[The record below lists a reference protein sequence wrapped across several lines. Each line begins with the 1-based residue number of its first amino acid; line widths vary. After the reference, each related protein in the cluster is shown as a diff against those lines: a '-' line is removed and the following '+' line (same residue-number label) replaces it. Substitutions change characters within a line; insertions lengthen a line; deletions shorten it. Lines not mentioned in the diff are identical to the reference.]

1 MKILVVGGGS
11 GGHVTPVIAVVREI
25 WEIRPRAKIE
35 FWTDKKYFKNT
46 KKLAFENDMDLRV
59 RKIAAGKLRRYTNF
73 KFIDYLQHFDVI
85 LQNIADFFRIIG
97 GFIQSF
103 WRLIRNRPDVIFLKG
118 GYVCLPVGIVA
129 KWLHIPYIIHD
140 SDATPGLTNR
150 LLSKKATKIVTG
162 MPLKYYNYP
171 EEKAVWTGI
180 PINQEFH
187 PVGEKKQKSLKKEL
201 GFNEN
206 APLLVVTGGSLGA
219 ENINVAIREILPEL
233 LKMTSVLLVAGRER
247 YPEML
252 DLKDYEKWEDGK
264 LVSNFRMLEFS
275 GEMYKLFGAA
285 DLVVSRAG
293 ASTMTEL
300 SSMAKAVIMVPNYKL
315 PGYHQV
321 KNAET
326 YAKEN
331 AAVIVEDNKIQK
343 DPSLLLKEIKKLLKD
358 KKKRE
363 ELGANLK
370 TFSKDNAAKNLADI
384 VIDVANASATKVASV
399 EKKS

>member
-1 MKILVVGGGS
+1 M
-11 GGHVTPVIAVVREI
+11 TPVIAVVREI

-118 GYVCLPVGIVA
+118 GYVCLPVGTVA

-150 LLSKKATKIVTG
+150 LLSKKATKVATG

-206 APLLVVTGGSLGA
+206 EPLLVVTGGSLGA
-219 ENINVAIREILPEL
+219 ENINVAIRERLPEL

-331 AAVIVEDNKIQK
+331 AAVIVEDNKMQK

-384 VIDVANASATKVASV
+384 VIDVANASATKVTSA

>member
-1 MKILVVGGGS
+1 M
-11 GGHVTPVIAVVREI
+11 TPVIAVVREI

-46 KKLAFENDMDLRV
+46 KKLAFENDMDLMV

-118 GYVCLPVGIVA
+118 GYVCLPVGTVA

-150 LLSKKATKIVTG
+150 LLSKKATKVATG

-206 APLLVVTGGSLGA
+206 EPLLVVTGGSLGA

-331 AAVIVEDNKIQK
+331 AAVIVEDNKMQK

-384 VIDVANASATKVASV
+384 VIDVANASATKVTSA

>member
-1 MKILVVGGGS
+1 M
-11 GGHVTPVIAVVREI
+11 TPVIAVVREI

-118 GYVCLPVGIVA
+118 GYVCLPVGTVA

-150 LLSKKATKIVTG
+150 LLSKKATKVATG

-206 APLLVVTGGSLGA
+206 EPLLVVTGGSLGA

-233 LKMTSVLLVAGRER
+233 LKVTSVLLVAGRER

-331 AAVIVEDNKIQK
+331 AAVIVEDNKMQK

-384 VIDVANASATKVASV
+384 VIDVANASATKVASA

>member
-150 LLSKKATKIVTG
+150 LLSKKATKIATG

-206 APLLVVTGGSLGA
+206 EPLLVVTGGSLGA

-331 AAVIVEDNKIQK
+331 AAVIVEDNKMQK

-384 VIDVANASATKVASV
+384 VIDVANASATKVASA